1 MTGKEGHCVFQTR
14 QYSWSSAQNMTKMQ
28 LWLICSLIQLSEVAE
43 AWIFFSYFPFFFPT
57 NKSHFVCIL
66 LLSFLSLQYR
76 WPRVYKRIQLHIR
89 KRFVLRRKCRIYK
102 AKLIDKGQNVLEISY
117 NPWVDPKSM
126 PFYECFLR
134 CSCMYSQHD
143 LSNVSAPE
151 LMVVF
156 VASLTNTRRV
166 SQHRRRQNK
175 WPYGVSHTTT
185 HESL

>member
-76 WPRVYKRIQLHIR
+76 WPRVHKRIELLSLLR
-89 KRFVLRRKCRIYK
+89 KWFILRRLKWLIIVMGRTLLN
-102 AKLIDKGQNVLEISY
+102 KLERVHLLVIDLEHPI
-117 NPWVDPKSM
+117 
-126 PFYECFLR
+126 FGYEQ
-134 CSCMYSQHD
+134 M
-143 LSNVSAPE
+143 NI
-151 LMVVF
+151 
-156 VASLTNTRRV
+156 
-166 SQHRRRQNK
+166 
-175 WPYGVSHTTT
+175 
-185 HESL
+185 